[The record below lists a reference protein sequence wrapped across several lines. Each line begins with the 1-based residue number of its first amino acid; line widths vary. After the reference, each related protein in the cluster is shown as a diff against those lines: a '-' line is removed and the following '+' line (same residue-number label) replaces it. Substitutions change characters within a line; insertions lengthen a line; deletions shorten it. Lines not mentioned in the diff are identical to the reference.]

1 MRPRL
6 LAVTLLATAGVVS
19 AAPTPKNPIARDW
32 TIAMTTK
39 DGTRLGLDTKSFK
52 VISPGDLFTFDTVVI
67 FGEDDVPAPLAK
79 RKAAAHVSTVKASC
93 ATKQAQVIA
102 DTLHDRAGAII
113 GVNEGAKL
121 DKMDAVSPTS
131 FVGRV
136 VELVCAGKPL
146 FQRPSAGQAERQ
158 RGLGA

>member
-32 TIAMTTK
+32 TIAMTMK

-67 FGEDDVPAPLAK
+67 FGKDDAAQLGS
-79 RKAAAHVSTVKASC
+79 RRAAAHVSTIKASC
-93 ATKQAQVIA
+93 AKKQAQVVA
-102 DTLHDRAGAII
+102 DTLHDDSGAVVA
-113 GVNEGAKL
+113 VNEAAKI
-121 DKMDAVSPTS
+121 DKMEAVSGAS

-146 FQRPSAGQAERQ
+146 FQSSPGTSSL
-158 RGLGA
+158 RGA